1 MSINLEENNEKS
13 EEINENIN
21 IEITKNYSK
30 QKYLSNNDSNTKKE
44 KKKRNKRT
52 KIEKSKSNVSSKSN
66 NNFIGGILS
75 EIKQISIPNVLDEK
89 ENLFKILQSEIIN
102 IDRGIALLNKKKKY
116 YDEIIQKLGDEI
128 QNEKKN
134 IKKTEIKNKEYIY
147 MENELKDIDINET
160 FENIMLDNSYYNIN
174 KVINENLDYNYFLLN
189 QKNNKNFLII
199 NFFDEKN
206 ISKINNKME
215 PNFQMTYEE
224 FNNIGDMEDNYCILM
239 NNDKN
244 DNKENEINSDK
255 NEDSSNENKIII
267 DSESE
272 KNNNLLNLVDNTPL
286 KENKSEQKEE
296 FTIINEVPA
305 EEEETNNKK
314 RKKISMNNSSN
325 NKKDDKNLDRNINKD
340 YSNSVEELD
349 FYLLK
354 DSNNIEKKE
363 QKKKITK
370 EDIEKKYKTQ
380 DMGSGFLSSD
390 SSSLNLDNSK
400 EIQKKKK
407 KKPRKNKKESA
418 VNSKSD
424 KIDVGIISSNN
435 DNEEELPKDKN
446 DVNSIE
452 ISNDKSEENNDEE
465 NYKKKKKR
473 KRKKKKEVL
482 PINFAVEEE
491 YPDPENLDNTAL
503 CLEMKK
509 YGMKPQNKKKNIE
522 ILKSVYNFL
531 KIKEMPDNIL
541 KNLTTFDCD
550 NNENISEDENE
561 NLTGSKKN
569 ENISGMNELNEET
582 KKKIIEIIKENKFIY
597 EKILLFK
604 EVSIKE
610 IKNILNSKGIIV
622 PNQLLSQLLIN
633 SGVVLPGGWNNKK

>member
-244 DNKENEINSDK
+244 DNKENEIISDK
-255 NEDSSNENKIII
+255 NEDSNNENKIII

-418 VNSKSD
+418 VNSKTD
-424 KIDVGIISSNN
+424 KSDVGIISSNN

-482 PINFAVEEE
+482 PINFVVEEE

-522 ILKSVYNFL
+522 ILKSVYKFL
-531 KIKEMPDNIL
+531 KIKEMPDNIF